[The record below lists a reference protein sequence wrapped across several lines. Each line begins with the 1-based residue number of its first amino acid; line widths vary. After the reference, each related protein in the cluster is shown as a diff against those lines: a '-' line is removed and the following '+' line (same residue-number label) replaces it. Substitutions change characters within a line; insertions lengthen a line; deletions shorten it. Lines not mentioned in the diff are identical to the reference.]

1 MEANRKIRS
10 RGILK
15 GKIAPLFRATKPS
28 STLEYTTTNVK
39 PNHSSPSPASHVV
52 VVQKDYAKPSPKVS
66 IVVTDYWN
74 DNNFPTDESVDLK
87 AAIYIS
93 MVQQRLKAEQKQ
105 VQENWWIM
113 G

>member
-1 MEANRKIRS
+1 MDANRKIRS

-15 GKIAPLFRATKPS
+15 GKIAPLFRTTKPS
-28 STLEYTTTNVK
+28 LTLEYTTTTNVK

-52 VVQKDYAKPSPKVS
+52 VVQKDYSKPSPKVS

-74 DNNFPTDESVDLK
+74 DNFPTDESVDLK

-105 VQENWWIM
+105 VQEN
-113 G
+113 